1 MIVVLMGVT
10 GSGKTTV
17 GKALAANLGWK
28 YFDADQFHPVTNVA
42 KMRAGVPLDDAD
54 RQPWLETLAQ
64 LISDNIHAG
73 ESAVL
78 ACSALKQR
86 YRDTLSISD
95 EVRFVYLKGDR
106 TMIAERLRARRDH
119 YMNPKL
125 LDSQFETLEEP
136 EDALAIDVTL
146 PVDAIVQK
154 IRTALKI

>member
-42 KMRAGVPLDDAD
+42 KMQAGVPLDDAD

-64 LISDNIHAG
+64 LISDNIHAA

>member
-28 YFDADQFHPVTNVA
+28 YLDADEFHPATNIA
-42 KMRAGVPLDDAD
+42 KMRAGVALDDAD
-54 RQPWLETLAQ
+54 RQPWLETLAS
-64 LISDNIHAG
+64 LISDNIQVG
-73 ESAVL
+73 DSAVL
-78 ACSALKQR
+78 ACSALKR
-86 YRDTLSISD
+86 IYRDKLSFST

-106 TMIAERLRARRDH
+106 ETIAERLRNRRDH
-119 YMNPKL
+119 YMNPTL

-136 EDALAIDVTL
+136 TDALEINVMLPIDV
-146 PVDAIVQK
+146 IIQR

>member
-28 YFDADQFHPVTNVA
+28 YLDADEFHPATNVA
-42 KMRAGVPLDDAD
+42 KMHAGVPLDDAD
-54 RQPWLETLAQ
+54 RQPWLETLAH
-64 LISDNIHAG
+64 LIGANIQVRD
-73 ESAVL
+73 SAVL
-78 ACSALKQR
+78 ACSALKQT
-86 YRDTLSISD
+86 YRDKLSISA

-106 TMIAERLRARRDH
+106 ETIAERLRARRDH
-119 YMNPKL
+119 YMNPNL

-136 EDALAIDVTL
+136 TDALEINVTL
-146 PVDAIVQK
+146 PIDVIIQR

>member
-42 KMRAGVPLDDAD
+42 KMQAGVPLDDAD

-64 LISDNIHAG
+64 LISDNIHAD